1 MSSFVHLNLSINQT
15 IGKGTSTESTNTETL
30 RNISSG
36 DASSKNGTFPTHPG
50 ESWDVPRPLHS
61 SAAIWK
67 RKQHRKWWAPENR
80 AGRSV
85 EHCHTTSKDAR
96 VENRWKIG
104 WKIEHQWN
112 WKTWN
117 ICKAQPMREVAT
129 SAHLAVLRIRG
140 TFDVR
145 QRSQTY
151 VLNEEL
157 IARSRD
163 WLRPLDSL
171 VNES

>member
-1 MSSFVHLNLSINQT
+1 MNQ
-15 IGKGTSTESTNTETL
+15 IGKGTSTESTFIQKHSETFFIW
-30 RNISSG
+30 RWVG
-36 DASSKNGTFPTHPG
+36 SKNGTFPNPSRG
-50 ESWDVPRPLHS
+50 KLRCVAPSLR
-61 SAAIWK
+61 SAPCLGRSIAPPQLGSEK
-67 RKQHRKWWAPENR
+67 STGKQ
-80 AGRSV
+80 GRSV
-85 EHCHTTSKDAR
+85 EHCHTTSKHKKG
-96 VENRWKIG
+96 WKIG

-117 ICKAQPMREVAT
+117 ISKAQPMREVAT